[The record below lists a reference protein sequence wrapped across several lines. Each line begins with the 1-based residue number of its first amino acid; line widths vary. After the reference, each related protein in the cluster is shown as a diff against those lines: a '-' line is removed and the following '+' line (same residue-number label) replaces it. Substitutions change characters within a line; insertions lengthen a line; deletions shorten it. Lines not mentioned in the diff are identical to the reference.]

1 MPVMGTVKF
10 QQFFRAAAGLHVDRN
25 DVKRYTD
32 FVDDKIYDLILIGKA
47 SAKANLRDVIEPW
60 NLPITKG
67 LQESIH
73 RFEKLDQEIELQS
86 VLDQL
91 TARPPLD
98 MALSEAT
105 EQRLPLIAGG
115 LSVALAHTFV
125 TIEPGR
131 KNPGTAEWNVVFD
144 IFHLLL

>member
-1 MPVMGTVKF
+1 MGTVKF
-10 QQFFRAAAGLHVDRN
+10 QQFFRAAAGLQVDRN
-25 DVKRYTD
+25 DLKRYTD

-60 NLPITKG
+60 DLPITKG

-98 MALSEAT
+98 VTLSEAT

-115 LSVALAHTFV
+115 CYITMGNGILPPRAWVYTATRCV
-125 TIEPGR
+125 TGCAR
-131 KNPGTAEWNVVFD
+131 SNN
-144 IFHLLL
+144 

>member
-10 QQFFRAAAGLHVDRN
+10 QQLFRAAAGLQVDRN
-25 DVKRYTD
+25 DLKRYTD
-32 FVDDKIYDLILIGKA
+32 FIDDKIYDLILIGKS

-60 NLPITKG
+60 DLPITKG

-73 RFEKLDQEIELQS
+73 RFEKLDQEIELQAL
-86 VLDQL
+86 LDQL

-105 EQRLPLIAGG
+105 EQRLPLVAGG

-125 TIEPGR
+125 TIEPDR
-131 KNPGTAEWNVVFD
+131 KNPGTAEWHVAFD

>member
-1 MPVMGTVKF
+1 MPAKPTAPRPQPREAVV
-10 QQFFRAAAGLHVDRN
+10 AVEI
-25 DVKRYTD
+25 VKRQI
-32 FVDDKIYDLILIGKA
+32 DDSLPIARGLDV
-47 SAKANLRDVIEPW
+47 RDVIEPW
-60 NLPITKG
+60 DLPITKG

-73 RFEKLDQEIELQS
+73 RFEKLDQEIELQP

-98 MALSEAT
+98 VTLSEAT

-131 KNPGTAEWNVVFD
+131 KNPGTAEWDVAFD